1 MRFLQIFSGVTP
13 TDRRDTL
20 FMFVVGISPMPT
32 LTLLS
37 ISVIGVFLSRMRVRN
52 YSLKVRPSG
61 QG

>member
-1 MRFLQIFSGVTP
+1 VPIARTRLFL
-13 TDRRDTL
+13 
-20 FMFVVGISPMPT
+20 FVCDVGISPMPT

>member
-1 MRFLQIFSGVTP
+1 
-13 TDRRDTL
+13 
-20 FMFVVGISPMPT
+20 VGISPMPT